1 MLYVLRGKR
10 GFAMPDEVVFS
21 VQDGVADVM
30 LNRPH
35 RRNALTG
42 PVLEGL
48 HAAMDA
54 AAAREDIRVVLL
66 HGAGGALCA
75 GVDLTEFGADPPPEW
90 LPRFRPLWIE
100 LQVKF
105 YRCPVPIVGALERFA
120 INGGGPIA
128 SCCDLL
134 IAGETAY
141 LQVGEIR
148 QNTSPAMNLAWLLL
162 RHGEAVAARMALTGD
177 KVTGPELLRLGIAT
191 AVVPDDDVLD
201 RARELAASIAS
212 YETSGVRGVK
222 ATMRGLRSLSDPEA
236 YFRQGFSWHA
246 GQPGK
251 GTSRV

>member
-1 MLYVLRGKR
+1 M
-10 GFAMPDEVVFS
+10 ADEVLFT
-21 VQDGVADVM
+21 VQEGIAEVV

-48 HAAMDA
+48 HAAMDQVA
-54 AAAREDIRVVLL
+54 TRGDVRVVLL
-66 HGAGGALCA
+66 HGAGGSFCA
-75 GVDLTEFGADPPPEW
+75 GNDLTEFGADPPPEW
-90 LPRFRPLWIE
+90 LPRFRPMWIE
-100 LQVKF
+100 LQLKL

-120 INGGGPIA
+120 INAGGPLA

-148 QNTSPAMNLAWLLL
+148 QNTSPAMNLAWLIL

-177 KVTGPELLRLGIAT
+177 KVLGPELFRLGIAT
-191 AVVPDDDVLD
+191 AVVPDDRVLD
-201 RARELAASIAS
+201 HARALAASIAS
-212 YETSGVRGVK
+212 YEPAGVRGVK
-222 ATMRGLRSLSDPEA
+222 ATMRGLPGLKHPET
-236 YFRQGFSWHA
+236 YFREGFSWHA

-251 GTSRV
+251 GTARV

>member
-1 MLYVLRGKR
+1 MT
-10 GFAMPDEVVFS
+10 DEVLFS
-21 VQDGVADVM
+21 VEDHVAEIV

-42 PVLEGL
+42 PLLEGL
-48 HAAMDA
+48 HEAMDQVSERA
-54 AAAREDIRVVLL
+54 DIHSMLL

-90 LPRFRPLWIE
+90 LPRFRPMWID

-177 KVTGPELLRLGIAT
+177 KVAGPELLRLGIAT
-191 AVVPDDDVLD
+191 EVVPDERVLE
-201 RARELAASIAS
+201 RARELARSIAS
-212 YETSGVRGVK
+212 YETAGVRGVK
-222 ATMRGLRSLSDPEA
+222 ATMRGLPGLKDPET
-236 YFRQGFSWHA
+236 YFREGFGWHA

-251 GTSRV
+251 GTARV

>member
-1 MLYVLRGKR
+1 M
-10 GFAMPDEVVFS
+10 ADEVLFTV
-21 VQDGVADVM
+21 DEGVADIA

-42 PVLEGL
+42 PLLEGL
-48 HAAMDA
+48 HAAMDEV
-54 AAAREDIRVVLL
+54 ARRDDVRVVLL

-90 LPRFRPLWIE
+90 LPTFRPMWVD

-141 LQVGEIR
+141 LQVGEVR
-148 QNTSPAMNLAWLLL
+148 QGTSPAMNLAWLTL

-177 KVTGPELLRLGIAT
+177 KVMGPELLRLGIAT
-191 AVVPDDDVLD
+191 ALAPVDAVLD
-201 RARELAASIAS
+201 RARELARSIAS
-212 YETSGVRGVK
+212 YDPAGVRGVK
-222 ATMRGLRSLSDPEA
+222 ATLRGLPRLADPET
-236 YFRQGFSWHA
+236 YFREGFTWHA

-251 GTSRV
+251 GTARV

>member
-1 MLYVLRGKR
+1 M
-10 GFAMPDEVVFS
+10 ADEVLFT
-21 VQDGVADVM
+21 VQEGIAEVV

-48 HAAMDA
+48 HAAMDQV
-54 AAAREDIRVVLL
+54 AARADVRVVLI
-66 HGAGGALCA
+66 HGAGGSFCA
-75 GVDLTEFGADPPPEW
+75 GNDLTEFGADPPPEW
-90 LPRFRPLWIE
+90 LPRFRPMWIE
-100 LQVKF
+100 LQLKL

-120 INGGGPIA
+120 INAGGPLA

-148 QNTSPAMNLAWLLL
+148 QNTSPAMNLAWLIL

-177 KVTGPELLRLGIAT
+177 KVLGPELFRLGIAT
-191 AVVPDDDVLD
+191 AVVPDEQVLD
-201 RARELAASIAS
+201 HARALAASIAS
-212 YETSGVRGVK
+212 YEPAGVRGVK
-222 ATMRGLRSLSDPEA
+222 ATMRGLPGLKDPET
-236 YFRQGFSWHA
+236 YFREGFSWHA

-251 GTSRV
+251 GTARV